1 LTRRLRDATGRKT
14 AVEQLLENY
23 GAVLLAV
30 PVGALLVLNA
40 LVITKVLAP
49 RRPTRL
55 KGQVY
60 ECGML
65 PIGRNWAQIHV
76 RYYIFAILFLVFDVE
91 VVFLFPWAA
100 SFLGLM
106 DNGSVTGSDGFD
118 KVILWQMVLFIF
130 TLVVGLAYA
139 WRKGVLE
146 WSTEKAR

>member
-1 LTRRLRDATGRKT
+1 M
-14 AVEQLLENY
+14 EQLLENY

-30 PVGALLVLNA
+30 PIGAFLVLNA
-40 LVITKVLAP
+40 LVITKVIAP
-49 RRPTRL
+49 RRPSRL

-65 PIGRNWAQIHV
+65 PIGKNWAQIHV

-91 VVFLFPWAA
+91 IVFLFPWAA

-106 DNGSVTGSDGFD
+106 DNGGVIGTEAFD

-130 TLVVGLAYA
+130 TLVLGLAYA

-146 WSTEKAR
+146 WSNEKAR

>member
-1 LTRRLRDATGRKT
+1 M
-14 AVEQLLENY
+14 EQLLENY
-23 GAVLLAV
+23 GAVLLAI
-30 PVGALLVLNA
+30 PVGAFLVLNA
-40 LVITKVLAP
+40 LGITKLLAP

-65 PIGRNWAQIHV
+65 PIGKNWAQVHV

-100 SFLGLM
+100 SFLGLL
-106 DNGSVTGSDGFD
+106 GDGGFASSEAFD

-130 TLVVGLAYA
+130 TLLVGLAYA

-146 WSTEKAR
+146 WSTEKGR

>member
-1 LTRRLRDATGRKT
+1 M
-14 AVEQLLENY
+14 EQLIENY

-30 PVGALLVLNA
+30 PVGAFLVLNA
-40 LVITKVLAP
+40 LVVTKVLAP

-65 PIGRNWAQIHV
+65 PIGKNWAQIHV

-91 VVFLFPWAA
+91 IVFLFPWAA

-106 DNGSVTGSDGFD
+106 GSGGSVGAAAFD

-130 TLVVGLAYA
+130 TLLVGLAYA

-146 WSTEKAR
+146 WSTDQAR

>member
-1 LTRRLRDATGRKT
+1 M
-14 AVEQLLENY
+14 EQLTENY
-23 GAVLLAV
+23 GAILVAL
-30 PVGALLVLNA
+30 PVGIFLVLSA
-40 LVITKVLAP
+40 LMASRLLAP
-49 RRPTRL
+49 RRKTRL

-76 RYYIFAILFLVFDVE
+76 RYYVFAILFLVFDVE

-100 SFLGLM
+100 SFLGLLEE
-106 DNGSVTGSDGFD
+106 DGID
-118 KVILWQMVLFIF
+118 KVVLWEMVLFIF

-146 WSTEKAR
+146 WKSDTLNR

>member
-1 LTRRLRDATGRKT
+1 M
-14 AVEQLLENY
+14 EQLLENY
-23 GAVLLAV
+23 GAVLLAI
-30 PVGALLVLNA
+30 PVGAFLVLNA
-40 LVITKVLAP
+40 LGITKLLAP

-65 PIGRNWAQIHV
+65 PIGKNWAQVHV

-100 SFLGLM
+100 SFLGLL
-106 DNGSVTGSDGFD
+106 GDGGFASSEAFD

-130 TLVVGLAYA
+130 TLLLGLAYA

>member
-1 LTRRLRDATGRKT
+1 MSETTGTET

-30 PVGALLVLNA
+30 PVGAFLVVNA

-91 VVFLFPWAA
+91 VVFLFPWGA

-106 DNGSVTGSDGFD
+106 DNGGFAGDTGFD

-130 TLVVGLAYA
+130 TLVMGLAYA

-146 WSTEKAR
+146 WSIDQAH

>member
-1 LTRRLRDATGRKT
+1 M
-14 AVEQLLENY
+14 EQLIENY

-30 PVGALLVLNA
+30 PVGAFLVLNA
-40 LVITKVLAP
+40 LVVTKVLAP

-65 PIGRNWAQIHV
+65 PIGKNWAQIHV

-91 VVFLFPWAA
+91 IVFLFPWAA

-106 DNGSVTGSDGFD
+106 DSGGSVGPAAFD

-130 TLVVGLAYA
+130 TLLVGLAYA

-146 WSTEKAR
+146 WSTDQAR